1 MILKDLIT
9 DVLDA
14 ADGTEIGK
22 FISKKNPSIKSITR
36 ANKDLTMTFPVM
48 VSNTVDPV
56 SAQLVA
62 RALERKF
69 VTLTQ
74 MLLSA
79 ISITSSK
86 DAIDHLKNVHANL
99 DLSSFFDV
107 DDYLAVS
114 EESTAMHIFDA
125 DTVKAVYE
133 AFRQERLRA
142 KPVNHLIT
150 RPQTPVRPMKEEFGE
165 EYSDSL
171 LTSLG
176 KARFAKA
183 IDNGEFDPLM
193 KQYGQGKSLGQASR
207 DRERQTRRELDQ
219 ANKQNA
225 DLKNQ
230 HDAEIRSLNK
240 KYDDREAR
248 HHRFASRA
256 LDRYNNLRK
265 TNSNLQSRI
274 DALSAVRANNLA
286 KITKD
291 QMDYKKANE
300 LQPTLLQIQ
309 FISTNDNND
318 PITVDAYVGIKSKI
332 YCVDSADIANHI
344 VSKRSYNFSLY
355 NLIKATSGEIEF
367 WRDFVFAIKKAKIDA
382 VSNTNRGSSS
392 KLWKVLERRALA
404 SKINRFMS
412 LRNDATAITTLV
424 VSAYDVEM
432 LRKMED
438 IDISNSRVARKLM
451 DDYNLVGIV
460 IVDDSTESAKFI
472 FDTGDDEYEPYTF
485 KTLKREDKMDYKQ
498 MIQLLAGG
506 R

>member
-14 ADGTEIGK
+14 ADGTEVGK

-48 VSNTVDPV
+48 VSNTVDPA
-56 SAQLVA
+56 SAQLVS

-79 ISITSSK
+79 ISITNSK
-86 DAIDHLKNVHANL
+86 DAIDHLKNIHANL
-99 DLSSFFDV
+99 DLTSFFDV

-114 EESTAMHIFDA
+114 QEATANHIFDA
-125 DTVKAVYE
+125 TEVKAVYE

-142 KPVNHLIT
+142 KPINHLH
-150 RPQTPVRPMKEEFGE
+150 E
-165 EYSDSL
+165 SL
-171 LTSLG
+171 MDDMM
-176 KARFAKA
+176 AQMRQ
-183 IDNGEFDPLM
+183 DPNFNTAV
-193 KQYGQGKSLGQASR
+193 ASN
-207 DRERQTRRELDQ
+207 T
-219 ANKQNA
+219 
-225 DLKNQ
+225 
-230 HDAEIRSLNK
+230 
-240 KYDDREAR
+240 
-248 HHRFASRA
+248 F
-256 LDRYNNLRK
+256 NNLSDDDKLRAVRMLD
-265 TNSNLQSRI
+265 TDTATRNRDLSNQNRDLNQRLRDIERNEGRMRRNFARTQAQSNRRINDLRQSNNNLQSRLDDI
-274 DALSAVRANNLA
+274 RNNTRAGLTKLA
-286 KITKD
+286 KD
-291 QMDYKKANE
+291 QDYKKANE

-318 PITVDAYVGIKSKI
+318 PITVDAYVGIKTKI

-382 VSNTNRGSSS
+382 VSNTHRGSSS

-412 LRNDATAITTLV
+412 ARNDATAITTLMM
-424 VSAYDVEM
+424 SAYDVEM

-438 IDISNSRVARKLM
+438 IDISDSRVARKLM

-460 IVDDSTESAKFI
+460 IVDDSTESAKII

-485 KTLKREDKMDYKQ
+485 KTLKRDDKMDYRQ

-506 R
+506 K

>member
-9 DVLDA
+9 DVLDV
-14 ADGTEIGK
+14 ADNSEIGK

-48 VSNTVDPV
+48 VSNTVDPA
-56 SAQLVA
+56 SAQLVS

-86 DAIDHLKNVHANL
+86 DAIDHLKNVHSNL
-99 DLSSFFDV
+99 DLSSLFDV
-107 DDYLAVS
+107 DDYLAIS
-114 EESTAMHIFDA
+114 QEATANHIFDA
-125 DTVKAVYE
+125 AEIKAVYE
-133 AFRQERLRA
+133 TFRQERLHA
-142 KPVNHLIT
+142 KPLSHLHEFLSKDVTDAIARQPRVAGNIANRKFNDLPDEDKVRVMNYYGSDTVT
-150 RPQTPVRPMKEEFGE
+150 RN
-165 EYSDSL
+165 
-171 LTSLG
+171 
-176 KARFAKA
+176 KAL
-183 IDNGEFDPLM
+183 E
-193 KQYGQGKSLGQASR
+193 KQNKSLTQQLK
-207 DRERQTRRELDQ
+207 DIER
-219 ANKQNA
+219 ANSKLSN
-225 DLKNQ
+225 
-230 HDAEIRSLNK
+230 S
-240 KYDDREAR
+240 
-248 HHRFASRA
+248 
-256 LDRYNNLRK
+256 
-265 TNSNLQSRI
+265 NSNLQSRLDDI
-274 DALSAVRANNLA
+274 RNNSRAGLV
-286 KITKD
+286 KLGKD
-291 QMDYKKANE
+291 QDYKKTNE

-318 PITVDAYVGIKSKI
+318 PITVDAYVGIKTKI

-412 LRNDATAITTLV
+412 ARNDATAITTLMM
-424 VSAYDVEM
+424 SAYDVEM

-438 IDISNSRVARKLM
+438 IDISDSRVARKLM

-460 IVDDSTESAKFI
+460 IVDDSTESAKII

-485 KTLKREDKMDYKQ
+485 KTLKRDDKVDYKQ

-506 R
+506 K

>member
-9 DVLDA
+9 DVLDV
-14 ADGTEIGK
+14 ADNSEIGK

-48 VSNTVDPV
+48 ASNTVDPA
-56 SAQLVA
+56 SAQLVS

-86 DAIDHLKNVHANL
+86 DAIDHLKNVHSNL
-99 DLSSFFDV
+99 DLSSLFDV
-107 DDYLAVS
+107 DDYLAIS
-114 EESTAMHIFDA
+114 QEATANHIFDA
-125 DTVKAVYE
+125 AEVKAIYE
-133 AFRQERLRA
+133 AFRQERLHA
-142 KPVNHLIT
+142 KPINHL
-150 RPQTPVRPMKEEFGE
+150 RESLMDDMMDRMRQDPKFNANVADARFNNL
-165 EYSDSL
+165 SDED
-171 LTSLG
+171 
-176 KARFAKA
+176 KARAVNLLNTDTATRNRDLTRQNRTLTQQLNDIERNEGRLRRNFART
-183 IDNGEFDPLM
+183 
-193 KQYGQGKSLGQASR
+193 QAQSNR
-207 DRERQTRRELDQ
+207 RINDLRQ
-219 ANKQNA
+219 
-225 DLKNQ
+225 
-230 HDAEIRSLNK
+230 
-240 KYDDREAR
+240 
-248 HHRFASRA
+248 
-256 LDRYNNLRK
+256 NN
-265 TNSNLQSRI
+265 TNLQARLDDI
-274 DALSAVRANNLA
+274 RNNTRAGLTKLA
-286 KITKD
+286 KD
-291 QMDYKKANE
+291 QDYKKANE

-318 PITVDAYVGIKSKI
+318 PITVDAYVGIKTKI

-344 VSKRSYNFSLY
+344 VAKRSYNFSLY

-382 VSNTNRGSSS
+382 VSNTHRGSSS

-412 LRNDATAITTLV
+412 ARNDATAITTLM

-438 IDISNSRVARKLM
+438 IDISDSRVARKLM

-460 IVDDSTESAKFI
+460 IVDDSTESAKII

-485 KTLKREDKMDYKQ
+485 KTLKRDDKMDYKQ

-506 R
+506 K

>member
-86 DAIDHLKNVHANL
+86 DAIDHLKNIHANL

-114 EESTAMHIFDA
+114 EEATAMHIFDA
-125 DTVKAVYE
+125 ETVKAVYE

-142 KPVNHLIT
+142 KPLNHLHEFLSKDVTDAIAKQPGVANNLAIKQWNDLSDDDKA
-150 RPQTPVRPMKEEFGE
+150 RVMKHYNSPTVTQNRDYERRLRAADQEKNR
-165 EYSDSL
+165 
-171 LTSLG
+171 LTSN
-176 KARFAKA
+176 FAK
-183 IDNGEFDPLM
+183 
-193 KQYGQGKSLGQASR
+193 SR
-207 DRERQTRRELDQ
+207 AMQ
-219 ANKQNA
+219 
-225 DLKNQ
+225 
-230 HDAEIRSLNK
+230 NK
-240 KYDDREAR
+240 KMNNIQAAND
-248 HHRFASRA
+248 A
-256 LDRYNNLRK
+256 L
-265 TNSNLQSRI
+265 QARI
-274 DALSAVRANNLA
+274 DDLPAVRAN
-286 KITKD
+286 KISKVTKD

>member
-22 FISKKNPSIKSITR
+22 FVSKKNPSIKSITR

-114 EESTAMHIFDA
+114 EEATAMHIFDA
-125 DTVKAVYE
+125 DTIKAVYE

-142 KPVNHLIT
+142 KPINHLRESLMDDMMAQMRQNSDFNTAVANNRFNNLSDDDKLRAVRLIDTDTAT
-150 RPQTPVRPMKEEFGE
+150 RNRDLNNRNRDLQNQNRDLTHQVR
-165 EYSDSL
+165 
-171 LTSLG
+171 
-176 KARFAKA
+176 
-183 IDNGEFDPLM
+183 
-193 KQYGQGKSLGQASR
+193 
-207 DRERQTRRELDQ
+207 
-219 ANKQNA
+219 
-225 DLKNQ
+225 DLRGN
-230 HDAEIRSLNK
+230 
-240 KYDDREAR
+240 EAR
-248 HHRFASRA
+248 MRGNFTRNQRRMNDRMRA
-256 LDRYNNLRK
+256 LQQSNN
-265 TNSNLQSRI
+265 NLQSRL
-274 DALSAVRANNLA
+274 DDMRNNTRAGLA
-286 KITKD
+286 NVSKD

-300 LQPTLLQIQ
+300 LQPTLLKIQ

-460 IVDDSTESAKFI
+460 IVDNSTESAKFI

>member
-114 EESTAMHIFDA
+114 EEATAMHIFDA

-142 KPVNHLIT
+142 KPINHLRESLMDDMMAQMRQNSDFNTAVANNRFNNLSDDDKLRAVRLIDTDTAT
-150 RPQTPVRPMKEEFGE
+150 RNRDLNNRNRDLTHQVR
-165 EYSDSL
+165 
-171 LTSLG
+171 
-176 KARFAKA
+176 
-183 IDNGEFDPLM
+183 
-193 KQYGQGKSLGQASR
+193 
-207 DRERQTRRELDQ
+207 
-219 ANKQNA
+219 
-225 DLKNQ
+225 DLRGN
-230 HDAEIRSLNK
+230 
-240 KYDDREAR
+240 EAR
-248 HHRFASRA
+248 MRGNFTRNQRRMNDRMRA
-256 LDRYNNLRK
+256 LQQSNN
-265 TNSNLQSRI
+265 NLQSRL
-274 DALSAVRANNLA
+274 DDMRNNTRAGLA
-286 KITKD
+286 NVSKD

-300 LQPTLLQIQ
+300 LQPTLLKIQ

>member
-9 DVLDA
+9 DVLDV
-14 ADGTEIGK
+14 ADNSEIGK

-48 VSNTVDPV
+48 VSNTVDPA
-56 SAQLVA
+56 SAQLVS

-86 DAIDHLKNVHANL
+86 DAIDHLKNVHSNL
-99 DLSSFFDV
+99 DLSSLFDV

-114 EESTAMHIFDA
+114 QEATANHIFDA
-125 DTVKAVYE
+125 AEIKAIYE
-133 AFRQERLRA
+133 AFRQERLHA
-142 KPVNHLIT
+142 KPINHL
-150 RPQTPVRPMKEEFGE
+150 RESLMDDMMSRMRQDPKFNANVADARFNNL
-165 EYSDSL
+165 SDDD
-171 LTSLG
+171 
-176 KARFAKA
+176 KARAVNLLNTDTATRNRDLTRQNRTLTQQLNDIERNEGRMRRNFARTQSQSNRR
-183 IDNGEFDPLM
+183 INDL
-193 KQYGQGKSLGQASR
+193 
-207 DRERQTRRELDQ
+207 RQSND
-219 ANKQNA
+219 
-225 DLKNQ
+225 
-230 HDAEIRSLNK
+230 
-240 KYDDREAR
+240 
-248 HHRFASRA
+248 
-256 LDRYNNLRK
+256 
-265 TNSNLQSRI
+265 NLQSRLDDI
-274 DALSAVRANNLA
+274 RNNTRAGLTKLA
-286 KITKD
+286 KD
-291 QMDYKKANE
+291 QDYKKANE

-318 PITVDAYVGIKSKI
+318 PITVDAYVGIKTKI

-382 VSNTNRGSSS
+382 VSNTHRGSSS

-412 LRNDATAITTLV
+412 ARNDATAITTLM

-438 IDISNSRVARKLM
+438 IDISDSRVARKLM

-460 IVDDSTESAKFI
+460 IVDDSTESAKII

-485 KTLKREDKMDYKQ
+485 KTLKRDDKMDYKQ

-506 R
+506 K

>member
-9 DVLDA
+9 DVLDV
-14 ADGTEIGK
+14 ADNSEIGK

-48 VSNTVDPV
+48 ASNTVDPA
-56 SAQLVA
+56 SAQLVS

-86 DAIDHLKNVHANL
+86 DAIDHLKNIHSNL
-99 DLSSFFDV
+99 DLSSLFDV
-107 DDYLAVS
+107 DDYLAIS
-114 EESTAMHIFDA
+114 QEATANHIFDA
-125 DTVKAVYE
+125 AEIKAVYE
-133 AFRQERLRA
+133 AFRQERLHA
-142 KPVNHLIT
+142 KPINHL
-150 RPQTPVRPMKEEFGE
+150 RE
-165 EYSDSL
+165 SL
-171 LTSLG
+171 MDDMMDRMRQDPKFNANVADARFNNLDDED
-176 KARFAKA
+176 KARAVKLLNTDTATRNKA
-183 IDNGEFDPLM
+183 LE
-193 KQYGQGKSLGQASR
+193 KQNKSLTQQLNDIERNEGRLRRNFARTQAKSNNR
-207 DRERQTRRELDQ
+207 INDLRQ
-219 ANKQNA
+219 
-225 DLKNQ
+225 
-230 HDAEIRSLNK
+230 
-240 KYDDREAR
+240 
-248 HHRFASRA
+248 
-256 LDRYNNLRK
+256 NNI
-265 TNSNLQSRI
+265 NLQARLDDI
-274 DALSAVRANNLA
+274 RNNTRAGLTKLA
-286 KITKD
+286 KD
-291 QMDYKKANE
+291 QDYKKANE

-318 PITVDAYVGIKSKI
+318 PITVDAYVGIKTKI

-382 VSNTNRGSSS
+382 VSNTHRGSSS

-412 LRNDATAITTLV
+412 ARNDATAITTLM

-438 IDISNSRVARKLM
+438 IDISDSRVARKLM

-460 IVDDSTESAKFI
+460 IVDDSTESAKII

-485 KTLKREDKMDYKQ
+485 KTLKRDDKMDYKQ

-506 R
+506 K

>member
-48 VSNTVDPV
+48 ASNTVDPA
-56 SAQLVA
+56 SAQLVS

-86 DAIDHLKNVHANL
+86 DAIDHLKNVHSNL
-99 DLSSFFDV
+99 DLSSLFDV

-114 EESTAMHIFDA
+114 QEATANHIFDA
-125 DTVKAVYE
+125 AEIKAVYE
-133 AFRQERLRA
+133 AFRQERLHA
-142 KPVNHLIT
+142 KPINHLRESLMDDMMDRMRQDPKFNANIADA
-150 RPQTPVRPMKEEFGE
+150 RFNNL
-165 EYSDSL
+165 SDED
-171 LTSLG
+171 
-176 KARFAKA
+176 KARAVNLLNTDTA
-183 IDNGEFDPLM
+183 TRN
-193 KQYGQGKSLGQASR
+193 R
-207 DRERQTRRELDQ
+207 DLTRQ
-219 ANKQNA
+219 N
-225 DLKNQ
+225 
-230 HDAEIRSLNK
+230 RSLAQQLN
-240 KYDDREAR
+240 DIERNEGRMRRNFAR
-248 HHRFASRA
+248 TQSQSNRRIN
-256 LDRYNNLRK
+256 DLRQS
-265 TNSNLQSRI
+265 NDNLQSRLDDI
-274 DALSAVRANNLA
+274 RNNTRAGLTKLA
-286 KITKD
+286 KD
-291 QMDYKKANE
+291 QDYKKANE

-318 PITVDAYVGIKSKI
+318 PITVDAYVGIKTKI

-382 VSNTNRGSSS
+382 VSNTHRGSSS

-412 LRNDATAITTLV
+412 ARNDATAITTLM

-438 IDISNSRVARKLM
+438 IDISDSRVARKLM

-460 IVDDSTESAKFI
+460 IVDDSTESAKII

-485 KTLKREDKMDYKQ
+485 KTLKRDDKMDYKQ

-506 R
+506 K

>member
-9 DVLDA
+9 DVLDV
-14 ADGTEIGK
+14 ADNSEIGK

-48 VSNTVDPV
+48 ASNTVDPA
-56 SAQLVA
+56 SAQLVS

-86 DAIDHLKNVHANL
+86 DAIDHLKNVHSNL
-99 DLSSFFDV
+99 DLSSLFDV
-107 DDYLAVS
+107 DDYLAIS
-114 EESTAMHIFDA
+114 QEATANHIFDA
-125 DTVKAVYE
+125 AEVKAVYE
-133 AFRQERLRA
+133 AFRQERLHA
-142 KPVNHLIT
+142 KPINHL
-150 RPQTPVRPMKEEFGE
+150 RESLMDDMMDRMRQDPKFNANVADVRFNNL
-165 EYSDSL
+165 SDED
-171 LTSLG
+171 
-176 KARFAKA
+176 KARAVNLLNTDTATRNRDLTRQNRTLTQQLNDIERNEGRLRRNFART
-183 IDNGEFDPLM
+183 
-193 KQYGQGKSLGQASR
+193 QAQSNR
-207 DRERQTRRELDQ
+207 RINDLRQ
-219 ANKQNA
+219 
-225 DLKNQ
+225 
-230 HDAEIRSLNK
+230 
-240 KYDDREAR
+240 
-248 HHRFASRA
+248 
-256 LDRYNNLRK
+256 NN
-265 TNSNLQSRI
+265 TNLQARLDDI
-274 DALSAVRANNLA
+274 RNNTRAGLTKLA
-286 KITKD
+286 KD
-291 QMDYKKANE
+291 QDYKKANE

-318 PITVDAYVGIKSKI
+318 PITVDAYVGIKTKI

-382 VSNTNRGSSS
+382 VSNTHRGSSS

-412 LRNDATAITTLV
+412 ARNDATAITTLM

-438 IDISNSRVARKLM
+438 IDISDSRVARKLM

-460 IVDDSTESAKFI
+460 IVDDSTESAKII

-485 KTLKREDKMDYKQ
+485 KTLKRDDKMDYKQ

-506 R
+506 K

>member
-14 ADGTEIGK
+14 ADGTEVGK

-48 VSNTVDPV
+48 ASNTVDPA
-56 SAQLVA
+56 SAQLVS

-86 DAIDHLKNVHANL
+86 DAIDHLKNVHSNL
-99 DLSSFFDV
+99 DLSSLFDV

-114 EESTAMHIFDA
+114 QEATANHIFDA
-125 DTVKAVYE
+125 AEIKAVYE
-133 AFRQERLRA
+133 AFRQERLHA
-142 KPVNHLIT
+142 KPLNHLHEFLSKDVTDAIA
-150 RPQTPVRPMKEEFGE
+150 RQPRVAANIANKKFNDLSDEDKVRAMNYYGSDTVSRNKEL
-165 EYSDSL
+165 S
-171 LTSLG
+171 
-176 KARFAKA
+176 RQ
-183 IDNGEFDPLM
+183 N
-193 KQYGQGKSLGQASR
+193 KSLAQQLKDIER
-207 DRERQTRRELDQ
+207 DNSKLS
-219 ANKQNA
+219 N
-225 DLKNQ
+225 
-230 HDAEIRSLNK
+230 S
-240 KYDDREAR
+240 
-248 HHRFASRA
+248 
-256 LDRYNNLRK
+256 
-265 TNSNLQSRI
+265 NSNLQSRLDDI
-274 DALSAVRANNLA
+274 RNNTRAGLVKLA
-286 KITKD
+286 KD
-291 QMDYKKANE
+291 QDYKKANE

-318 PITVDAYVGIKSKI
+318 PITVDAYVGIKTKI

-382 VSNTNRGSSS
+382 VSNTHRGSSS

-412 LRNDATAITTLV
+412 ARNDATAITTLM

-438 IDISNSRVARKLM
+438 IDISDSRVARKLM

-460 IVDDSTESAKFI
+460 IVDDSTESAKII

-485 KTLKREDKMDYKQ
+485 KTLKRDDKMDYKQ

-506 R
+506 K

>member
-9 DVLDA
+9 DVLDV
-14 ADGTEIGK
+14 ADNSEIGK

-48 VSNTVDPV
+48 ASNTVDPA
-56 SAQLVA
+56 SAQLVS

-86 DAIDHLKNVHANL
+86 DAIDHLKNVHSNL
-99 DLSSFFDV
+99 DLSSLFDV
-107 DDYLAVS
+107 DDYLAIS
-114 EESTAMHIFDA
+114 QEATANHIFDA
-125 DTVKAVYE
+125 AEVKAVYE
-133 AFRQERLRA
+133 AFRQERLHA
-142 KPVNHLIT
+142 KPLNHLHEFLSKDVTDAIA
-150 RPQTPVRPMKEEFGE
+150 RQPRVAANIANRKFNDLSDEDKVRAMNYYGSDTVSRNKEL
-165 EYSDSL
+165 S
-171 LTSLG
+171 
-176 KARFAKA
+176 
-183 IDNGEFDPLM
+183 
-193 KQYGQGKSLGQASR
+193 KQNKSLAQQLKDIER
-207 DRERQTRRELDQ
+207 DNSKLS
-219 ANKQNA
+219 N
-225 DLKNQ
+225 
-230 HDAEIRSLNK
+230 
-240 KYDDREAR
+240 
-248 HHRFASRA
+248 
-256 LDRYNNLRK
+256 
-265 TNSNLQSRI
+265 TNSSLQSRLDDI
-274 DALSAVRANNLA
+274 RNNTRAGLVKLA
-286 KITKD
+286 KD
-291 QMDYKKANE
+291 QDYKKANE

-318 PITVDAYVGIKSKI
+318 PITVDAYVGIKTKI

-382 VSNTNRGSSS
+382 VSNTHRGSSS

-412 LRNDATAITTLV
+412 ARNDATAITTLM

-438 IDISNSRVARKLM
+438 IDISDSRVARKLM

-460 IVDDSTESAKFI
+460 IVDDSTESAKII

-485 KTLKREDKMDYKQ
+485 KTLKRDDKMDYKQ

-506 R
+506 K

>member
-9 DVLDA
+9 DVLDV
-14 ADGTEIGK
+14 ADNSEIGK

-48 VSNTVDPV
+48 VSNTVDPA
-56 SAQLVA
+56 SAQLVS

-86 DAIDHLKNVHANL
+86 DAIDHLKNVHSNL
-99 DLSSFFDV
+99 DLSGLFDV

-114 EESTAMHIFDA
+114 QEATANHIFDA
-125 DTVKAVYE
+125 TEIKAVYE

-142 KPVNHLIT
+142 KPLNHLH
-150 RPQTPVRPMKEEFGE
+150 EFLSKDVTDAIAKQPSVAKNLNIKQWNGL
-165 EYSDSL
+165 SDDD
-171 LTSLG
+171 
-176 KARFAKA
+176 KARVMRHYNSPTVTQNK
-183 IDNGEFDPLM
+183 DL
-193 KQYGQGKSLGQASR
+193 
-207 DRERQTRRELDQ
+207 ERQLRAADQ
-219 ANKQNA
+219 ERNRLTN
-225 DLKNQ
+225 NF
-230 HDAEIRSLNK
+230 
-240 KYDDREAR
+240 AR
-248 HHRFASRA
+248 SRA
-256 LDRYNNLRK
+256 MQNRRINAVQADNDA
-265 TNSNLQSRI
+265 LQARI
-274 DALSAVRANNLA
+274 DDLTAVRTNGISHLA
-286 KITKD
+286 KD
-291 QMDYKKANE
+291 QDYKKANE

-318 PITVDAYVGIKSKI
+318 PITVDAYVGIKTKI

-382 VSNTNRGSSS
+382 VSNTHRGSSS

-412 LRNDATAITTLV
+412 ARNDATAITTLM

-438 IDISNSRVARKLM
+438 IDISDSRVARKLM

-460 IVDDSTESAKFI
+460 IVDDSTESAKII

-485 KTLKREDKMDYKQ
+485 KTLKRDDKMDYKQ

-506 R
+506 K

>member
-9 DVLDA
+9 DVLDV
-14 ADGTEIGK
+14 ADNSEIGK

-48 VSNTVDPV
+48 VSNTVDPA
-56 SAQLVA
+56 SAQLVS

-86 DAIDHLKNVHANL
+86 DAIDHLKNVHSNL
-99 DLSSFFDV
+99 DLSSLFDV
-107 DDYLAVS
+107 DDYLAIS
-114 EESTAMHIFDA
+114 QEATDNHIFDA
-125 DTVKAVYE
+125 AEIKAVYE
-133 AFRQERLRA
+133 TFRQERLHA
-142 KPVNHLIT
+142 KPLSHLH
-150 RPQTPVRPMKEEFGE
+150 EFLSKDVTDAIARQPRVAGNIANRKFNDL
-165 EYSDSL
+165 SDED
-171 LTSLG
+171 
-176 KARFAKA
+176 KARAM
-183 IDNGEFDPLM
+183 NY
-193 KQYGQGKSLGQASR
+193 YGSDTVTRNKSL
-207 DRERQTRRELDQ
+207 E
-219 ANKQNA
+219 KQNKSLTQQ
-225 DLKNQ
+225 LK
-230 HDAEIRSLNK
+230 DIE
-240 KYDDREAR
+240 
-248 HHRFASRA
+248 RA
-256 LDRYNNLRK
+256 NSKLS
-265 TNSNLQSRI
+265 NSNSSLQSRLDDI
-274 DALSAVRANNLA
+274 RNNSRAGLTKLA
-286 KITKD
+286 KD
-291 QMDYKKANE
+291 QDYKKANE

-318 PITVDAYVGIKSKI
+318 PITVDAYVGIKTKI

-412 LRNDATAITTLV
+412 ARNDATAITTLMM
-424 VSAYDVEM
+424 SAYDVEM

-438 IDISNSRVARKLM
+438 IDISDSRVARKLM

-460 IVDDSTESAKFI
+460 IVDDSTESAKII

-485 KTLKREDKMDYKQ
+485 KTLKRDDKMDYKQ

-506 R
+506 K

>member
-9 DVLDA
+9 DVLDV
-14 ADGTEIGK
+14 ADNSEIGK

-48 VSNTVDPV
+48 VSNTVDPA
-56 SAQLVA
+56 SAQLVS

-86 DAIDHLKNVHANL
+86 DAIDHLKNVHSNL
-99 DLSSFFDV
+99 DLSSLFDV
-107 DDYLAVS
+107 DDYLAIS
-114 EESTAMHIFDA
+114 QEATANHIFDA
-125 DTVKAVYE
+125 AEIKAVYE
-133 AFRQERLRA
+133 TFRQERLHA
-142 KPVNHLIT
+142 KPLSHLH
-150 RPQTPVRPMKEEFGE
+150 EFLSKDVTDAIARQPRVAGNIANRKFNDL
-165 EYSDSL
+165 SDED
-171 LTSLG
+171 
-176 KARFAKA
+176 KARAM
-183 IDNGEFDPLM
+183 NY
-193 KQYGQGKSLGQASR
+193 YGSDTVTRNKSL
-207 DRERQTRRELDQ
+207 E
-219 ANKQNA
+219 KQNKSLTQQ
-225 DLKNQ
+225 LK
-230 HDAEIRSLNK
+230 DIE
-240 KYDDREAR
+240 
-248 HHRFASRA
+248 RA
-256 LDRYNNLRK
+256 NSKLSNS
-265 TNSNLQSRI
+265 NSNLQSRLDDI
-274 DALSAVRANNLA
+274 RNNTRAGLTKLA
-286 KITKD
+286 KD
-291 QMDYKKANE
+291 QDYKKANE

-318 PITVDAYVGIKSKI
+318 PITVDAYVGIKTKI

-412 LRNDATAITTLV
+412 ARNDATAITTLMM
-424 VSAYDVEM
+424 SAYDVEM

-438 IDISNSRVARKLM
+438 IDISDSRVARKLM

-460 IVDDSTESAKFI
+460 IVDDSTESAKII

-485 KTLKREDKMDYKQ
+485 KTLKRDDKMDYKQ

-506 R
+506 K

>member
-9 DVLDA
+9 DVLDV
-14 ADGTEIGK
+14 ADNSEIGK

-48 VSNTVDPV
+48 ASNTVDPA
-56 SAQLVA
+56 SAQLVS

-86 DAIDHLKNVHANL
+86 DAIDHLKNIHSNL
-99 DLSSFFDV
+99 DLTSLFDV

-114 EESTAMHIFDA
+114 QEATANHIFDA
-125 DTVKAVYE
+125 AEIKAVYE
-133 AFRQERLRA
+133 AFRQERLHA
-142 KPVNHLIT
+142 KPINHLRESLMDDMMDRMRQDPKFNANIADA
-150 RPQTPVRPMKEEFGE
+150 RFNNL
-165 EYSDSL
+165 SDDD
-171 LTSLG
+171 
-176 KARFAKA
+176 KARAVNLLNTDTATRNRDLTRQNRTLTQQLNDIERNEGRMRRNFARTQSQSNRR
-183 IDNGEFDPLM
+183 INDL
-193 KQYGQGKSLGQASR
+193 
-207 DRERQTRRELDQ
+207 RQSND
-219 ANKQNA
+219 
-225 DLKNQ
+225 
-230 HDAEIRSLNK
+230 
-240 KYDDREAR
+240 
-248 HHRFASRA
+248 
-256 LDRYNNLRK
+256 
-265 TNSNLQSRI
+265 NLQSRLDDI
-274 DALSAVRANNLA
+274 RNNTRAGLTKLA
-286 KITKD
+286 KD
-291 QMDYKKANE
+291 QDYKKANE

-318 PITVDAYVGIKSKI
+318 PITVDAYVGIKTKI

-382 VSNTNRGSSS
+382 VSNTHRGSSS

-412 LRNDATAITTLV
+412 ARNDATAITTLM

-438 IDISNSRVARKLM
+438 IDISDSRVARKLM

-460 IVDDSTESAKFI
+460 IVDDSTESAKII

-485 KTLKREDKMDYKQ
+485 KTLKRDDKMDYKQ

-506 R
+506 K

>member
-9 DVLDA
+9 DVLDV
-14 ADGTEIGK
+14 ADNSEIGK

-48 VSNTVDPV
+48 VSNTVDPA
-56 SAQLVA
+56 SAQLVS

-86 DAIDHLKNVHANL
+86 DAIDHLKNVHSNL
-99 DLSSFFDV
+99 DLSSLFDV
-107 DDYLAVS
+107 DDYLAIS
-114 EESTAMHIFDA
+114 QEATANHIFDA
-125 DTVKAVYE
+125 AEVKAVYE
-133 AFRQERLRA
+133 TFRQERLRA
-142 KPVNHLIT
+142 KPLSHLH
-150 RPQTPVRPMKEEFGE
+150 EFLSKDVTDAIARQPRVAGNIANRKFNDL
-165 EYSDSL
+165 SDED
-171 LTSLG
+171 
-176 KARFAKA
+176 KARAMNYYGSDTVTRNKA
-183 IDNGEFDPLM
+183 LE
-193 KQYGQGKSLGQASR
+193 KQNKSLTQQLK
-207 DRERQTRRELDQ
+207 DIER
-219 ANKQNA
+219 ANSKLSN
-225 DLKNQ
+225 
-230 HDAEIRSLNK
+230 S
-240 KYDDREAR
+240 
-248 HHRFASRA
+248 
-256 LDRYNNLRK
+256 
-265 TNSNLQSRI
+265 NSNLQSHLDDIRNN
-274 DALSAVRANNLA
+274 SRAGLV
-286 KITKD
+286 KLGKD
-291 QMDYKKANE
+291 QDYKKTNE

-318 PITVDAYVGIKSKI
+318 PITVDAYVGIKTKI

-382 VSNTNRGSSS
+382 VSNTHRGSSS

-412 LRNDATAITTLV
+412 ARNDATAITTLM

-438 IDISNSRVARKLM
+438 IDISDSRVARKLM

-460 IVDDSTESAKFI
+460 IVDDSTESAKII

-485 KTLKREDKMDYKQ
+485 KTLKRDDKMDYKQ

-506 R
+506 K

>member
-9 DVLDA
+9 DVLDV
-14 ADGTEIGK
+14 ADNSEIGK

-48 VSNTVDPV
+48 VSNTVDPA
-56 SAQLVA
+56 SAQLVS

-86 DAIDHLKNVHANL
+86 DAIDHLKNVHSNL
-99 DLSSFFDV
+99 DLSSLFDV
-107 DDYLAVS
+107 DDYLSVS
-114 EESTAMHIFDA
+114 QEATASHIFDA
-125 DTVKAVYE
+125 AEIKAVYE
-133 AFRQERLRA
+133 AFRQERLHA
-142 KPVNHLIT
+142 KPINHLRESLMDDMMDRMRQDPKFNANIADA
-150 RPQTPVRPMKEEFGE
+150 RFNNL
-165 EYSDSL
+165 SDED
-171 LTSLG
+171 
-176 KARFAKA
+176 KARAVNLLNTDTATRNRDLTRQNRTLTQQLNDIERNEGRMRRNFARTQSQSNRR
-183 IDNGEFDPLM
+183 INDL
-193 KQYGQGKSLGQASR
+193 
-207 DRERQTRRELDQ
+207 RQSND
-219 ANKQNA
+219 
-225 DLKNQ
+225 
-230 HDAEIRSLNK
+230 
-240 KYDDREAR
+240 
-248 HHRFASRA
+248 
-256 LDRYNNLRK
+256 
-265 TNSNLQSRI
+265 NLQSRLDDI
-274 DALSAVRANNLA
+274 RNNTRAGLTKLA
-286 KITKD
+286 KD
-291 QMDYKKANE
+291 QDYKKANE

-318 PITVDAYVGIKSKI
+318 PITVDAYVGIKTKI

-412 LRNDATAITTLV
+412 ARNDATAITTLMM
-424 VSAYDVEM
+424 SAYDVEM

-438 IDISNSRVARKLM
+438 IDISDSRVARKLM

-460 IVDDSTESAKFI
+460 IVDDSTESAKII

-485 KTLKREDKMDYKQ
+485 KTLKRDDKMDYKQ

-506 R
+506 K

>member
-114 EESTAMHIFDA
+114 EEATAMHIFDA

-142 KPVNHLIT
+142 KPINHL
-150 RPQTPVRPMKEEFGE
+150 RESLMDDMMAQMRQDPNFNAAVAKNRF
-165 EYSDSL
+165 DSL
-171 LTSLG
+171 SDDDQMRAVRMLDTDTATRNRNLTHQNRTLS
-176 KARFAKA
+176 
-183 IDNGEFDPLM
+183 N
-193 KQYGQGKSLGQASR
+193 QNR
-207 DRERQTRRELDQ
+207 DLTRQVR
-219 ANKQNA
+219 
-225 DLKNQ
+225 DLEGN
-230 HDAEIRSLNK
+230 
-240 KYDDREAR
+240 EAR
-248 HHRFASRA
+248 LRRNFARNQSRMN
-256 LDRYNNLRK
+256 DRMRGLQQSNN
-265 TNSNLQSRI
+265 NLQSRLDDI
-274 DALSAVRANNLA
+274 RNNTRAGLA
-286 KITKD
+286 KVTKD

-382 VSNTNRGSSS
+382 LSNTNRGSSS

>member
-22 FISKKNPSIKSITR
+22 FVSKKNPSIKSITR

-48 VSNTVDPV
+48 VSNTVDPA
-56 SAQLVA
+56 SAQLVS

-86 DAIDHLKNVHANL
+86 DAIDHLKNVHSNL
-99 DLSSFFDV
+99 DLSGLFDV

-114 EESTAMHIFDA
+114 QEATANHIFDA
-125 DTVKAVYE
+125 TEIKAVYE

-142 KPVNHLIT
+142 KPLNHLH
-150 RPQTPVRPMKEEFGE
+150 EFLSKDVTDAIAKQSSVAKNLNIKQWNGL
-165 EYSDSL
+165 SDDD
-171 LTSLG
+171 
-176 KARFAKA
+176 KARVMRHYNSPTVTQNK
-183 IDNGEFDPLM
+183 DL
-193 KQYGQGKSLGQASR
+193 
-207 DRERQTRRELDQ
+207 ERQLRAADQ
-219 ANKQNA
+219 ERNRLTN
-225 DLKNQ
+225 NF
-230 HDAEIRSLNK
+230 
-240 KYDDREAR
+240 AR
-248 HHRFASRA
+248 SRA
-256 LDRYNNLRK
+256 MQNRRINAVQADNDA
-265 TNSNLQSRI
+265 LQDRI
-274 DALSAVRANNLA
+274 DDLTAVRTNGISHLA
-286 KITKD
+286 KD
-291 QMDYKKANE
+291 QDYKKANE

-318 PITVDAYVGIKSKI
+318 PITVDAYVGIKTKI

-382 VSNTNRGSSS
+382 VSNTHRGSSS

-412 LRNDATAITTLV
+412 ARNDATAITTLM

-438 IDISNSRVARKLM
+438 IDISDSRVARKLM

-460 IVDDSTESAKFI
+460 IVDDSTESAKII

-485 KTLKREDKMDYKQ
+485 KTLKRDDKMDYKQ

-506 R
+506 K

>member
-9 DVLDA
+9 DVLDV
-14 ADGTEIGK
+14 ADNSEIGK

-48 VSNTVDPV
+48 VSNTVDPA
-56 SAQLVA
+56 SAQLVS

-86 DAIDHLKNVHANL
+86 DAIDHLKNVHSNL
-99 DLSSFFDV
+99 DLSSLFDV
-107 DDYLAVS
+107 DDYLAIS
-114 EESTAMHIFDA
+114 QEATAHHIFDA
-125 DTVKAVYE
+125 AEIKAVYE
-133 AFRQERLRA
+133 TFRQERLHA
-142 KPVNHLIT
+142 KPLSHLH
-150 RPQTPVRPMKEEFGE
+150 EFLSKDVTDAIARQPRVAGNIANRKFNDL
-165 EYSDSL
+165 SDED
-171 LTSLG
+171 
-176 KARFAKA
+176 KA
-183 IDNGEFDPLM
+183 IAMNYYGSDTVTRNKALE
-193 KQYGQGKSLGQASR
+193 KQNKSLTQQLK
-207 DRERQTRRELDQ
+207 DIER
-219 ANKQNA
+219 ANSKLSN
-225 DLKNQ
+225 
-230 HDAEIRSLNK
+230 S
-240 KYDDREAR
+240 
-248 HHRFASRA
+248 
-256 LDRYNNLRK
+256 
-265 TNSNLQSRI
+265 NSNLQSRLDDI
-274 DALSAVRANNLA
+274 RNNSRAGLV
-286 KITKD
+286 KLGKD
-291 QMDYKKANE
+291 QDYKKANE

-318 PITVDAYVGIKSKI
+318 PITVDAYVGIKTKI

-412 LRNDATAITTLV
+412 ARNDATAITTLMM
-424 VSAYDVEM
+424 SAYDVEM

-438 IDISNSRVARKLM
+438 IDISDSRVARKLM

-460 IVDDSTESAKFI
+460 IVDDSTESAKII

-485 KTLKREDKMDYKQ
+485 KTLKRDDKMDYKQ

-506 R
+506 K

>member
-9 DVLDA
+9 DVLDV
-14 ADGTEIGK
+14 ADNSEIDK

-48 VSNTVDPV
+48 ASNTVDPA
-56 SAQLVA
+56 SAQLVS

-86 DAIDHLKNVHANL
+86 DAIDHLKNVHSNL
-99 DLSSFFDV
+99 DLSSLFDV
-107 DDYLAVS
+107 DDYLAIS
-114 EESTAMHIFDA
+114 QEATANHIFDA
-125 DTVKAVYE
+125 AEIKAVYE
-133 AFRQERLRA
+133 AFRQDRLHA
-142 KPVNHLIT
+142 KPINHLRESLMDDMMSRMRQDPKFNANIADA
-150 RPQTPVRPMKEEFGE
+150 RFNNL
-165 EYSDSL
+165 SDED
-171 LTSLG
+171 
-176 KARFAKA
+176 KARAVNLLNTDTATRNRDLTRQNRTLTQQLNDIERNEGRMRRNFARTQSQSNRR
-183 IDNGEFDPLM
+183 INDL
-193 KQYGQGKSLGQASR
+193 
-207 DRERQTRRELDQ
+207 RQSND
-219 ANKQNA
+219 
-225 DLKNQ
+225 
-230 HDAEIRSLNK
+230 
-240 KYDDREAR
+240 
-248 HHRFASRA
+248 
-256 LDRYNNLRK
+256 
-265 TNSNLQSRI
+265 NLQSRLDDI
-274 DALSAVRANNLA
+274 RNNTRAGLVKLA
-286 KITKD
+286 KD
-291 QMDYKKANE
+291 QDYKKANE

-318 PITVDAYVGIKSKI
+318 PITVDAYVGIKTKI

-382 VSNTNRGSSS
+382 VSNTHRGSSS

-412 LRNDATAITTLV
+412 ARNDATAITTLM

-438 IDISNSRVARKLM
+438 IDISDSRVARKLM

-460 IVDDSTESAKFI
+460 IVDDSTESAKII
-472 FDTGDDEYEPYTF
+472 FDTGDDEYELYTF
-485 KTLKREDKMDYKQ
+485 KTLKRDDKMDYKQ

-506 R
+506 K

>member
-48 VSNTVDPV
+48 VSNTVDPA
-56 SAQLVA
+56 SAQLVS

-86 DAIDHLKNVHANL
+86 DAIDHLKNVHSNL
-99 DLSSFFDV
+99 DLSSLFDV
-107 DDYLAVS
+107 DDYLAIS
-114 EESTAMHIFDA
+114 QEATANHIFDA
-125 DTVKAVYE
+125 AEIKAVYE
-133 AFRQERLRA
+133 AFRQERLHA
-142 KPVNHLIT
+142 KPINHL
-150 RPQTPVRPMKEEFGE
+150 RESLMDDMMSRMRQDPKFNANVADARFNNL
-165 EYSDSL
+165 SDDD
-171 LTSLG
+171 
-176 KARFAKA
+176 KARAVNLLNTDTATRNRDLTRQNRTLTQQLNDIERNEGRMRRNFARTQSQSNRR
-183 IDNGEFDPLM
+183 INDL
-193 KQYGQGKSLGQASR
+193 
-207 DRERQTRRELDQ
+207 RQSND
-219 ANKQNA
+219 
-225 DLKNQ
+225 
-230 HDAEIRSLNK
+230 
-240 KYDDREAR
+240 
-248 HHRFASRA
+248 
-256 LDRYNNLRK
+256 
-265 TNSNLQSRI
+265 NLQSRLDDI
-274 DALSAVRANNLA
+274 RNNTRAGLVKLA
-286 KITKD
+286 KD
-291 QMDYKKANE
+291 QDYKKANE

-318 PITVDAYVGIKSKI
+318 PITVDAYVGIKTKI

-382 VSNTNRGSSS
+382 VSNTHRGSSS

-412 LRNDATAITTLV
+412 ARNDATAITTLM

-438 IDISNSRVARKLM
+438 IDISDSRVARKLM

-460 IVDDSTESAKFI
+460 IVDDSTESAKII

-485 KTLKREDKMDYKQ
+485 KTLKRDDKMDYKQ

-506 R
+506 K

>member
-22 FISKKNPSIKSITR
+22 FVSKKNPSIKSITR

-114 EESTAMHIFDA
+114 EEATAMHIFDA

-142 KPVNHLIT
+142 KPLNHLH
-150 RPQTPVRPMKEEFGE
+150 EFLSKDVTDAIAKQPGVANNLAVKQWNNL
-165 EYSDSL
+165 SDDDKARVMRHYNSPTVTQNKDYERRL
-171 LTSLG
+171 RAADQEKNRLTSN
-176 KARFAKA
+176 FAKSRTMQNRKMNN
-183 IDNGEFDPLM
+183 I
-193 KQYGQGKSLGQASR
+193 QAAN
-207 DRERQTRRELDQ
+207 DALQ
-219 ANKQNA
+219 A
-225 DLKNQ
+225 
-230 HDAEIRSLNK
+230 
-240 KYDDREAR
+240 
-248 HHRFASRA
+248 
-256 LDRYNNLRK
+256 
-265 TNSNLQSRI
+265 RI
-274 DALSAVRANNLA
+274 DDLTAVRAN
-286 KITKD
+286 KISKVTKD

>member
-9 DVLDA
+9 DVLDV
-14 ADGTEIGK
+14 ADNSEIGK

-48 VSNTVDPV
+48 ASNTVDPA
-56 SAQLVA
+56 SAQLVS

-86 DAIDHLKNVHANL
+86 DAIDHLKNVHSNL
-99 DLSSFFDV
+99 DLSSLFDV
-107 DDYLAVS
+107 DDYLAIS
-114 EESTAMHIFDA
+114 QEATANHIFDA
-125 DTVKAVYE
+125 AEIKAVYE
-133 AFRQERLRA
+133 AFRQERLHA
-142 KPVNHLIT
+142 KPINHLRESLMDDMMSRMRKDPKFNTAIT
-150 RPQTPVRPMKEEFGE
+150 NKKFNDLPDEDKVRAVK
-165 EYSDSL
+165 L
-171 LTSLG
+171 LNTDTASRN
-176 KARFAKA
+176 KAL
-183 IDNGEFDPLM
+183 E
-193 KQYGQGKSLGQASR
+193 KQNKSLTQQLKDIER
-207 DRERQTRRELDQ
+207 D
-219 ANKQNA
+219 NSK
-225 DLKNQ
+225 
-230 HDAEIRSLNK
+230 LNN
-240 KYDDREAR
+240 
-248 HHRFASRA
+248 S
-256 LDRYNNLRK
+256 
-265 TNSNLQSRI
+265 NSNLQSRLDDI
-274 DALSAVRANNLA
+274 RNNTRAGLVKLA
-286 KITKD
+286 KD
-291 QMDYKKANE
+291 QDYKKANE

-318 PITVDAYVGIKSKI
+318 PITVDAYVGIKTKI

-382 VSNTNRGSSS
+382 VSNTHRGSSS

-412 LRNDATAITTLV
+412 ARNDATAITTLMM
-424 VSAYDVEM
+424 SAYDVEM

-438 IDISNSRVARKLM
+438 IDISDSRVARKLM

-460 IVDDSTESAKFI
+460 IVDDSTESAKII

-485 KTLKREDKMDYKQ
+485 KTLKRDDKMDYKQ

-506 R
+506 K

>member
-86 DAIDHLKNVHANL
+86 DAIDHLKNIHANL

-142 KPVNHLIT
+142 KPINHLHEFLSKDVTDAIAKQPGVANNLAIKQWNDLSDDDKA
-150 RPQTPVRPMKEEFGE
+150 RVMKHYNSPTVTQNRDYERRLRAADQEKNR
-165 EYSDSL
+165 
-171 LTSLG
+171 LTSN
-176 KARFAKA
+176 FAK
-183 IDNGEFDPLM
+183 
-193 KQYGQGKSLGQASR
+193 
-207 DRERQTRRELDQ
+207 
-219 ANKQNA
+219 
-225 DLKNQ
+225 
-230 HDAEIRSLNK
+230 
-240 KYDDREAR
+240 
-248 HHRFASRA
+248 SRA
-256 LDRYNNLRK
+256 MQNRKMNNIQAA
-265 TNSNLQSRI
+265 NDALQARI
-274 DALSAVRANNLA
+274 DDLTAVRAN
-286 KITKD
+286 KISKVTKD

>member
-9 DVLDA
+9 DVLDV
-14 ADGTEIGK
+14 ADNSEIGK

-48 VSNTVDPV
+48 VSNTVDPA
-56 SAQLVA
+56 SAQLVS

-86 DAIDHLKNVHANL
+86 DAIDHLKNVHSNL
-99 DLSSFFDV
+99 DLSSLFDV
-107 DDYLAVS
+107 DDYLAIS
-114 EESTAMHIFDA
+114 QEATDNHIFDA
-125 DTVKAVYE
+125 AEIKAVYE
-133 AFRQERLRA
+133 TFRQERLHA
-142 KPVNHLIT
+142 KPLSHLH
-150 RPQTPVRPMKEEFGE
+150 EFLSKDVTDAIARQPRVAGNIANRKFNDL
-165 EYSDSL
+165 SDED
-171 LTSLG
+171 
-176 KARFAKA
+176 KARAM
-183 IDNGEFDPLM
+183 NY
-193 KQYGQGKSLGQASR
+193 YGSDTVTRNKSL
-207 DRERQTRRELDQ
+207 E
-219 ANKQNA
+219 KQNKSLTQQ
-225 DLKNQ
+225 LK
-230 HDAEIRSLNK
+230 DIE
-240 KYDDREAR
+240 
-248 HHRFASRA
+248 RA
-256 LDRYNNLRK
+256 NSKLS
-265 TNSNLQSRI
+265 NSNSSLQSRLDDI
-274 DALSAVRANNLA
+274 RNNSRAGLTKLA
-286 KITKD
+286 KD
-291 QMDYKKANE
+291 QDYKKANE

-318 PITVDAYVGIKSKI
+318 PITVDAYVGIKTKI

-382 VSNTNRGSSS
+382 VSNTHRGSSS

-412 LRNDATAITTLV
+412 ARNDATAITTLMM
-424 VSAYDVEM
+424 SAYDVEM

-438 IDISNSRVARKLM
+438 IDISDSRVARKLM

-460 IVDDSTESAKFI
+460 IVDDSTESAKII

-485 KTLKREDKMDYKQ
+485 KTLKRDDKMDYKQ

-506 R
+506 K

>member
-22 FISKKNPSIKSITR
+22 FVSKKNPSIKSITR

-48 VSNTVDPV
+48 VSNTVDPA
-56 SAQLVA
+56 SAQLVS

-79 ISITSSK
+79 ISITNSK
-86 DAIDHLKNVHANL
+86 DAIDHLKNIHANL
-99 DLSSFFDV
+99 DLTSFFDV

-114 EESTAMHIFDA
+114 QEATANHIFDA
-125 DTVKAVYE
+125 TEVKAVYE

-142 KPVNHLIT
+142 KPINHLH
-150 RPQTPVRPMKEEFGE
+150 E
-165 EYSDSL
+165 SL
-171 LTSLG
+171 MDDMM
-176 KARFAKA
+176 AQMRQ
-183 IDNGEFDPLM
+183 DPNFNTAV
-193 KQYGQGKSLGQASR
+193 ASN
-207 DRERQTRRELDQ
+207 T
-219 ANKQNA
+219 
-225 DLKNQ
+225 
-230 HDAEIRSLNK
+230 
-240 KYDDREAR
+240 
-248 HHRFASRA
+248 F
-256 LDRYNNLRK
+256 NNLSDDDKLRAVRMLN
-265 TNSNLQSRI
+265 TDTATRNRDLSNQNRDLNQRLRDIERNEGRMRRNFARTQAQSNRRINDLRQSNNNLQSRLDDI
-274 DALSAVRANNLA
+274 RNNTRAGLA
-286 KITKD
+286 KLGKD
-291 QMDYKKANE
+291 QDYKKANE

-318 PITVDAYVGIKSKI
+318 PITVDAYVGIKTKI

-382 VSNTNRGSSS
+382 VSNTHRGSSS

-412 LRNDATAITTLV
+412 ARNDATAITTLM

-438 IDISNSRVARKLM
+438 IDISDSRVARKLM

-460 IVDDSTESAKFI
+460 IVDDSTESAKII

-485 KTLKREDKMDYKQ
+485 KTLKRDDKMDYKQ

-506 R
+506 K

>member
-9 DVLDA
+9 DVLDV
-14 ADGTEIGK
+14 ADNSEIGK

-48 VSNTVDPV
+48 ASNTVDPA
-56 SAQLVA
+56 SAQLVS

-86 DAIDHLKNVHANL
+86 DAIDHLKNVHSNL
-99 DLSSFFDV
+99 DLSSLFDV

-114 EESTAMHIFDA
+114 QEATANHIFDA
-125 DTVKAVYE
+125 AEIKAVYE
-133 AFRQERLRA
+133 AFRQERLHA
-142 KPVNHLIT
+142 KPINHLRESLMDDMMSRMRKDPKFNTAIT
-150 RPQTPVRPMKEEFGE
+150 NKKFNDLPDEDKVRAVK
-165 EYSDSL
+165 L
-171 LTSLG
+171 LNTDTASRN
-176 KARFAKA
+176 KAL
-183 IDNGEFDPLM
+183 E
-193 KQYGQGKSLGQASR
+193 KQNKSLTQQLKDIER
-207 DRERQTRRELDQ
+207 D
-219 ANKQNA
+219 NSK
-225 DLKNQ
+225 
-230 HDAEIRSLNK
+230 LN
-240 KYDDREAR
+240 
-248 HHRFASRA
+248 
-256 LDRYNNLRK
+256 N
-265 TNSNLQSRI
+265 TNSNLQSRLDDI
-274 DALSAVRANNLA
+274 RNNTRAGLTKLA
-286 KITKD
+286 KD
-291 QMDYKKANE
+291 QDYKKANE

-318 PITVDAYVGIKSKI
+318 PITVDAYVGIKTKI

-382 VSNTNRGSSS
+382 VSNTHRGSSS

-412 LRNDATAITTLV
+412 ARNDATAITTLM

-438 IDISNSRVARKLM
+438 IDISDSRVARKLM

-460 IVDDSTESAKFI
+460 IVDDSTESAKII

-485 KTLKREDKMDYKQ
+485 KTLKRDDKMDYKQ

-506 R
+506 K

>member
-22 FISKKNPSIKSITR
+22 FVSKKNPSIKSITR

-114 EESTAMHIFDA
+114 EEATAMHIFDA

-133 AFRQERLRA
+133 AFRQERLHA
-142 KPVNHLIT
+142 KPLNHLH
-150 RPQTPVRPMKEEFGE
+150 EFLSKDVTDAIAKQPGVANNLAVKQWNDL
-165 EYSDSL
+165 SDAD
-171 LTSLG
+171 
-176 KARFAKA
+176 KARVMKHYNSPTVTQNRDYERRLRAADQERNRLTNNFA
-183 IDNGEFDPLM
+183 
-193 KQYGQGKSLGQASR
+193 R
-207 DRERQTRRELDQ
+207 
-219 ANKQNA
+219 
-225 DLKNQ
+225 
-230 HDAEIRSLNK
+230 
-240 KYDDREAR
+240 
-248 HHRFASRA
+248 SRA
-256 LDRYNNLRK
+256 MQNRRMNDIQAANDA
-265 TNSNLQSRI
+265 LQARI
-274 DALSAVRANNLA
+274 DDLTAVRANRIS
-286 KITKD
+286 KVTKD

>member
-14 ADGTEIGK
+14 ADGIEIGK
-22 FISKKNPSIKSITR
+22 FVSKKNPSIKSITR

-142 KPVNHLIT
+142 KPINHLRESLMDDMMAQMRQNSDFNTAVANNRFNNLSDDDKLRAVRLIDTDTAT
-150 RPQTPVRPMKEEFGE
+150 RNRDLQNQNRDLTHQVR
-165 EYSDSL
+165 
-171 LTSLG
+171 
-176 KARFAKA
+176 
-183 IDNGEFDPLM
+183 
-193 KQYGQGKSLGQASR
+193 
-207 DRERQTRRELDQ
+207 
-219 ANKQNA
+219 
-225 DLKNQ
+225 DLRGN
-230 HDAEIRSLNK
+230 
-240 KYDDREAR
+240 EAR
-248 HHRFASRA
+248 MRGNFTRNQRRMNDRMRA
-256 LDRYNNLRK
+256 LQQSNN
-265 TNSNLQSRI
+265 NLQSRLDDI
-274 DALSAVRANNLA
+274 RNNTRAGLA
-286 KITKD
+286 NVSKD

-300 LQPTLLQIQ
+300 LQPTLLKIQ

-472 FDTGDDEYEPYTF
+472 FDTGDDEYELYTF

>member
-14 ADGTEIGK
+14 ADGTEVGK

-48 VSNTVDPV
+48 ASNTVDPA
-56 SAQLVA
+56 SAQLVS

-69 VTLTQ
+69 VALTQ

-79 ISITSSK
+79 ISITNSK
-86 DAIDHLKNVHANL
+86 DAIDHLKNVHSNL
-99 DLSSFFDV
+99 DLSSLFDV

-114 EESTAMHIFDA
+114 QEATANHIFDA
-125 DTVKAVYE
+125 AEIKAVYE
-133 AFRQERLRA
+133 AFRQERLHA
-142 KPVNHLIT
+142 KPINHLRESLMDDMMDRMRQDPKFNANIADA
-150 RPQTPVRPMKEEFGE
+150 RFNNL
-165 EYSDSL
+165 SDDD
-171 LTSLG
+171 
-176 KARFAKA
+176 KARAVNLLNTDTATRNRDLTRQNRTLTQQLNDIERNEGRMRRNFARTQSQSNKR
-183 IDNGEFDPLM
+183 IKDL
-193 KQYGQGKSLGQASR
+193 
-207 DRERQTRRELDQ
+207 RQSND
-219 ANKQNA
+219 
-225 DLKNQ
+225 
-230 HDAEIRSLNK
+230 
-240 KYDDREAR
+240 
-248 HHRFASRA
+248 
-256 LDRYNNLRK
+256 
-265 TNSNLQSRI
+265 NLQSRLDDI
-274 DALSAVRANNLA
+274 RNNTRAGLTKLA
-286 KITKD
+286 KD
-291 QMDYKKANE
+291 QDYKKANE

-318 PITVDAYVGIKSKI
+318 PITVDAYVGIKTKI

-382 VSNTNRGSSS
+382 VSNTHRGSSS

-412 LRNDATAITTLV
+412 ARNDATAITTLMM
-424 VSAYDVEM
+424 SAYDVEM

-438 IDISNSRVARKLM
+438 IDISDSRVARKLM

-460 IVDDSTESAKFI
+460 IVDDSTESAKII

-485 KTLKREDKMDYKQ
+485 KTLKRDDKVDYKQ

-506 R
+506 K

>member
-9 DVLDA
+9 DVLDV
-14 ADGTEIGK
+14 ADNSEIGK

-48 VSNTVDPV
+48 VSNTVDPA
-56 SAQLVA
+56 SAQLVS

-86 DAIDHLKNVHANL
+86 DAIDHLKNVHSNL
-99 DLSSFFDV
+99 DLSSLFDV

-114 EESTAMHIFDA
+114 QEATANHIFDA
-125 DTVKAVYE
+125 AEIKAVYE

-142 KPVNHLIT
+142 KPLSHLH
-150 RPQTPVRPMKEEFGE
+150 EFLSKDVTDAIARQPGFAANTASKKFNSL
-165 EYSDSL
+165 SDED
-171 LTSLG
+171 
-176 KARFAKA
+176 KARAM
-183 IDNGEFDPLM
+183 NY
-193 KQYGQGKSLGQASR
+193 YGSDTVTRNKELSRQNKSLAQQLKDIER
-207 DRERQTRRELDQ
+207 DNSKLS
-219 ANKQNA
+219 N
-225 DLKNQ
+225 
-230 HDAEIRSLNK
+230 S
-240 KYDDREAR
+240 
-248 HHRFASRA
+248 
-256 LDRYNNLRK
+256 
-265 TNSNLQSRI
+265 NSNLQSRLDDI
-274 DALSAVRANNLA
+274 RNNSRAGLVKLA
-286 KITKD
+286 KD
-291 QMDYKKANE
+291 QDYKKANE

-318 PITVDAYVGIKSKI
+318 PITVDAYVGIKTKI

-382 VSNTNRGSSS
+382 VSNTHRGSSS

-412 LRNDATAITTLV
+412 ARNDATAITTLM

-438 IDISNSRVARKLM
+438 IDISDSRVARKLM

-460 IVDDSTESAKFI
+460 IVDDSTESAKII

-485 KTLKREDKMDYKQ
+485 KTLKRDDKMDYKQ

-506 R
+506 K

>member
-9 DVLDA
+9 DVLDV
-14 ADGTEIGK
+14 ADNSEIGK

-48 VSNTVDPV
+48 VSNTVDPA
-56 SAQLVA
+56 SAQLVS

-86 DAIDHLKNVHANL
+86 DAIDHLKNVHSNL
-99 DLSSFFDV
+99 DLSSLFDV

-114 EESTAMHIFDA
+114 QEATANHIFDA
-125 DTVKAVYE
+125 AEIKAVYE
-133 AFRQERLRA
+133 AFRQERLHS
-142 KPVNHLIT
+142 KPLNHL
-150 RPQTPVRPMKEEFGE
+150 RESLMDDMMARMRQDPKFNANVADARFNNL
-165 EYSDSL
+165 SDDD
-171 LTSLG
+171 
-176 KARFAKA
+176 KARAVNLLNTDTA
-183 IDNGEFDPLM
+183 TRN
-193 KQYGQGKSLGQASR
+193 R
-207 DRERQTRRELDQ
+207 DLTRQ
-219 ANKQNA
+219 N
-225 DLKNQ
+225 
-230 HDAEIRSLNK
+230 RSLTQQLNDIERNEGRMRRNFARTQSQSNK
-240 KYDDREAR
+240 RIND
-248 HHRFASRA
+248 
-256 LDRYNNLRK
+256 LRQS
-265 TNSNLQSRI
+265 NDNLQSRLDDI
-274 DALSAVRANNLA
+274 RNNTRADLVKLA
-286 KITKD
+286 KD
-291 QMDYKKANE
+291 QDYKKANE

-318 PITVDAYVGIKSKI
+318 PITVDAYVGIKTKI

-412 LRNDATAITTLV
+412 ARNDATAITTLMM
-424 VSAYDVEM
+424 SAYDVEM
-432 LRKMED
+432 LRKMKD
-438 IDISNSRVARKLM
+438 IDISDSRVARKLM

-460 IVDDSTESAKFI
+460 IVDDSTESAKII

-485 KTLKREDKMDYKQ
+485 KTLKRDDKMDYKQ

-506 R
+506 K

>member
-14 ADGTEIGK
+14 ADGTEVGK

-48 VSNTVDPV
+48 ASNTVDPA
-56 SAQLVA
+56 SAQLVS

-86 DAIDHLKNVHANL
+86 DAIDHLKNVHSNL
-99 DLSSFFDV
+99 DLSSLFDV

-114 EESTAMHIFDA
+114 QEATANHIFDA
-125 DTVKAVYE
+125 TEIKAVYE

-142 KPVNHLIT
+142 KPLNHLH
-150 RPQTPVRPMKEEFGE
+150 EFLSKDVTDAIAKQPSVAKNLNIKQWNGL
-165 EYSDSL
+165 SDDD
-171 LTSLG
+171 
-176 KARFAKA
+176 KARVMRHYNSPTVTQNK
-183 IDNGEFDPLM
+183 DL
-193 KQYGQGKSLGQASR
+193 
-207 DRERQTRRELDQ
+207 ERQLRAADQ
-219 ANKQNA
+219 ERNRLTN
-225 DLKNQ
+225 NF
-230 HDAEIRSLNK
+230 
-240 KYDDREAR
+240 AR
-248 HHRFASRA
+248 SRA
-256 LDRYNNLRK
+256 MQNRRINAVQADNDA
-265 TNSNLQSRI
+265 LQARI
-274 DALSAVRANNLA
+274 DDLTAVRTNGISHLA
-286 KITKD
+286 KD
-291 QMDYKKANE
+291 QDYKKANE

-318 PITVDAYVGIKSKI
+318 PITVDAYVGIKTKI

-382 VSNTNRGSSS
+382 VSNTHRGSSS

-412 LRNDATAITTLV
+412 ARNDATAITTLM

-438 IDISNSRVARKLM
+438 IDISDSRVARKLM

-460 IVDDSTESAKFI
+460 IVDDSTESAKII

-485 KTLKREDKMDYKQ
+485 KTLKRDDKMDYKQ

-506 R
+506 K

>member
-9 DVLDA
+9 DVLDV
-14 ADGTEIGK
+14 ADNSEIGK

-48 VSNTVDPV
+48 ASNTVDPA
-56 SAQLVA
+56 SAQLVS

-86 DAIDHLKNVHANL
+86 DAIDHLKNVHSNL
-99 DLSSFFDV
+99 DLSSLFDV
-107 DDYLAVS
+107 DDYLAIS
-114 EESTAMHIFDA
+114 QEATANHIFDA
-125 DTVKAVYE
+125 AEIKAVYE
-133 AFRQERLRA
+133 AFRQERLHA
-142 KPVNHLIT
+142 KPINHLRESLMDDMMSRMRKDPKFNTAIT
-150 RPQTPVRPMKEEFGE
+150 NKKFNDLPDEDKVRAVK
-165 EYSDSL
+165 L
-171 LTSLG
+171 LNTDTASRN
-176 KARFAKA
+176 KAL
-183 IDNGEFDPLM
+183 E
-193 KQYGQGKSLGQASR
+193 KQNKSLTQQLKDIER
-207 DRERQTRRELDQ
+207 D
-219 ANKQNA
+219 NSK
-225 DLKNQ
+225 
-230 HDAEIRSLNK
+230 LNN
-240 KYDDREAR
+240 
-248 HHRFASRA
+248 S
-256 LDRYNNLRK
+256 
-265 TNSNLQSRI
+265 NSNLQSRLDDI
-274 DALSAVRANNLA
+274 RNNTRAGLTKLA
-286 KITKD
+286 KD
-291 QMDYKKANE
+291 QDYKKANE

-318 PITVDAYVGIKSKI
+318 PITVDAYVGIKTKI

-412 LRNDATAITTLV
+412 ARNDATAITTLM

-438 IDISNSRVARKLM
+438 IDISDSRVARKLM

-460 IVDDSTESAKFI
+460 IVDDSTESAKII

-485 KTLKREDKMDYKQ
+485 KTLKRDDKMDYKQ

-506 R
+506 K

>member
-9 DVLDA
+9 DVLDV
-14 ADGTEIGK
+14 ADNSEIGK

-48 VSNTVDPV
+48 ASNTVDPA
-56 SAQLVA
+56 SAQLVS

-86 DAIDHLKNVHANL
+86 DAIDHLKNVHSNL
-99 DLSSFFDV
+99 DLSSLFDV

-114 EESTAMHIFDA
+114 QEATANHIFDA
-125 DTVKAVYE
+125 AEIKAVYE
-133 AFRQERLRA
+133 AFRQERLHA
-142 KPVNHLIT
+142 KPLNHLHEFLSKDVTDAIA
-150 RPQTPVRPMKEEFGE
+150 RQPRVASNIANRKFNDLSDEDKVRAMNYYGSDTVSRNKEL
-165 EYSDSL
+165 S
-171 LTSLG
+171 
-176 KARFAKA
+176 RQ
-183 IDNGEFDPLM
+183 N
-193 KQYGQGKSLGQASR
+193 KSLAQQLKDIER
-207 DRERQTRRELDQ
+207 D
-219 ANKQNA
+219 NSK
-225 DLKNQ
+225 
-230 HDAEIRSLNK
+230 LNN
-240 KYDDREAR
+240 
-248 HHRFASRA
+248 S
-256 LDRYNNLRK
+256 
-265 TNSNLQSRI
+265 NSNLQSRLDDI
-274 DALSAVRANNLA
+274 RNNTRAGLVKLA
-286 KITKD
+286 KD
-291 QMDYKKANE
+291 QDYKKANE

-318 PITVDAYVGIKSKI
+318 PITVDAYVGIKTKI

-382 VSNTNRGSSS
+382 VSNTHRGSSS

-412 LRNDATAITTLV
+412 ARNDATAITTLM

-438 IDISNSRVARKLM
+438 IDISDSRVARKLM

-460 IVDDSTESAKFI
+460 IVDDSTESAKII

-485 KTLKREDKMDYKQ
+485 KTLKRDDKMDYKQ

-506 R
+506 K

>member
-1 MILKDLIT
+1 MILKDLII

-114 EESTAMHIFDA
+114 DEATAMHIFDA

-142 KPVNHLIT
+142 KPINHLIT

-165 EYSDSL
+165 EYTDSQL
-171 LTSLG
+171 NALG
-176 KARFAKA
+176 AALAIKDIKDGKHDFSSYFKGRTQIGDARLAQHKAEHERDDARQQA
-183 IDNGEFDPLM
+183 TDNNERARRIV
-193 KQYGQGKSLGQASR
+193 QAGSRRYNRMRQSR
-207 DRERQTRRELDQ
+207 D
-219 ANKQNA
+219 
-225 DLKNQ
+225 
-230 HDAEIRSLNK
+230 
-240 KYDDREAR
+240 
-248 HHRFASRA
+248 
-256 LDRYNNLRK
+256 
-265 TNSNLQSRI
+265 NLQSRV
-274 DALSAVRANNLA
+274 DALTDVRTSGISYLA
-286 KITKD
+286 KD
-291 QMDYKKANE
+291 QDYKKSNE

-309 FISTNDNND
+309 FISTNENND
-318 PITVDAYVGIKSKI
+318 PIKVDAYVGIKSKI

-485 KTLKREDKMDYKQ
+485 KTLKRDDKMDYKQ

-506 R
+506 K